1 MTTSCYVLEVGTH
14 DVICGR
20 GAKAN
25 NNDGNKLFRHLIT
38 QHKMRYISAAK
49 VDKPNVAR
57 EVVKIWRNQE
67 PPGRFLMKVPL
78 KVDEN
83 KNEDLWYDVG
93 DNKARMKASQCLR
106 EKTPDVMPYIKMLKN
121 HNTMQE
127 ASAAPISIS
136 TPCNANQFP
145 VGIPIPSAP
154 NTAVTGGESPA
165 NACLNSIRNGFL
177 PIAPS
182 MDMNFQRYLLNYQ
195 QNINQQFVEQD
206 QRSMQ
211 IPQKQP
217 NENEENTPD
226 FFGSTGSLALPNTSS
241 HMSYD
246 PALNSTQVILSTFQ
260 TQHHQQQLPTNTN
273 MPPLLHNNNNSYFP
287 RSSLSQQQILPYN
300 FTGTSSSSGI
310 AGRKETQSQKTTDK
324 LSDLTVPPSKDVEG
338 LPNYLPNYLPT
349 ENSYSQHQDKGKF
362 IESNIKE
369 KMKLIANTSLQGTST
384 R

>member
-1 MTTSCYVLEVGTH
+1 MATSCYILEVGTH

-83 KNEDLWYDVG
+83 KTEDLWYDVG
-93 DNKARMKASQCLR
+93 DDKARMKASQCLR
-106 EKTPDVMPYIKMLKN
+106 EKTPDVMPYIKMLKS

-127 ASAAPISIS
+127 ALAAPISIS

-145 VGIPIPSAP
+145 IGIPDLSAP
-154 NTAVTGGESPA
+154 NTAVTGGASPA
-165 NACLNSIRNGFL
+165 NACLNPINGFL

-182 MDMNFQRYLLNYQ
+182 MGMNFQRYLLNYQ
-195 QNINQQFVEQD
+195 QNMNQNQQFVEQD

-226 FFGSTGSLALPNTSS
+226 FFGLTGSLALPNTSVSS
-241 HMSYD
+241 HMSNN
-246 PALNSTQVILSTFQ
+246 PALNATQVILSTFQ

-287 RSSLSQQQILPYN
+287 QSSLLQQQILPYN
-300 FTGTSSSSGI
+300 VTGTSSSSGI

-324 LSDLTVPPSKDVEG
+324 LSDLTVPPSNDVEG
-338 LPNYLPNYLPT
+338 LPNYLPT
-349 ENSYSQHQDKGKF
+349 ENNYSQHQDKGKF